1 MQELRTVLHLYSQY
15 TGGTASHADLL
26 ARACAADLDV
36 IITTDRNLLVS
47 GLDGYTQENNKTCLL
62 LTAEEVFDRTIQ
74 PARGRLLVMDA
85 KTELAP
91 YAAKPQQVVKKTA
104 ENDSLTFLSHP
115 FAVSQTALGELLPP
129 WTAEDIP
136 AGISGLEV
144 WNSLSELQGKASHR
158 FLASLLSWFP
168 RLARRGPCPQ
178 ACQYWDAQLAAG
190 EKLTAI
196 AGSGLG
202 GLPHARPRLQHYL
215 LTNLSNHLIVPRPL
229 SDNLD
234 EDRRMVFDALRQGHT
249 YIACDD
255 LAPAE
260 GFRFTAKGRDEK
272 AAIGDTVILKDSVTF
287 QIRLPQAATCLLYRD
302 GELIQKWEDTE
313 ICVLN
318 STQPGAYRVEAL
330 LTWLDQD
337 VTWILSNPIYVRPY
351 IPPPLRDQLY
361 ETY

>member
-1 MQELRTVLHLYSQY
+1 M
-15 TGGTASHADLL
+15 
-26 ARACAADLDV
+26 
-36 IITTDRNLLVS
+36 
-47 GLDGYTQENNKTCLL
+47 
-62 LTAEEVFDRTIQ
+62 
-74 PARGRLLVMDA
+74 
-85 KTELAP
+85 
-91 YAAKPQQVVKKTA
+91 
-104 ENDSLTFLSHP
+104 ENDGLAFLAHP
-115 FAVSQTALGELLPP
+115 FAAQHTALGELLPP
-129 WTAEDIP
+129 WTPEDIP
-136 AGISGLEV
+136 DGIHGLEV
-144 WNSLSELQGKASHR
+144 WNSLSELQGKAPHR
-158 FLASLLSWFP
+158 LLARLLAWFP

-178 ACQYWDAQLAAG
+178 SCQYWDAQLAAG

-202 GLPHARPRLQHYL
+202 GLPNARPRLQHYL

-249 YIACDD
+249 FIACDD

-313 ICVLN
+313 ICVHN

-351 IPPPLRDQLY
+351 ILPPLRDQLY